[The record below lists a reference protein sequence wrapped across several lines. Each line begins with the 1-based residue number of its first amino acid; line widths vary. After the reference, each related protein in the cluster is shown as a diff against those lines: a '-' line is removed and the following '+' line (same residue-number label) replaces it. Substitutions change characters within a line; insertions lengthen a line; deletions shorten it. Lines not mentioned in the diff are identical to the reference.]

1 MDTNSL
7 QADRYAKVRAASAR
21 YTGTAQALHWIV
33 VVLMFSVVPLAWV
46 MVNMPQT
53 APDRDLVYT
62 LHKSVGVT
70 ILALAVIRLAWRA
83 THPTPAPRHAARWDA
98 AVSAATHWLLY
109 LILFLM
115 PVSGYLLSSASG
127 ASVSY
132 FGLFDL
138 PALSRSDALSNA
150 AKAVHLTTQW
160 AVYALVLLHLAG
172 TAWHVVVRRDGTL
185 ERMLP
190 PQH

>member
-1 MDTNSL
+1 MSMTSL
-7 QADRYAKVRAASAR
+7 QTNGHTRVRAASVR
-21 YTGTAQALHWIV
+21 YTGIAQALHWIMAM
-33 VVLMFSVVPLAWV
+33 LMFSVVPLAWV
-46 MVNMPQT
+46 MVNMPHT
-53 APDRDLVYT
+53 APDRGLVYT

-70 ILALAVIRLAWRA
+70 ILALAVIRLAWRV
-83 THPTPAPRHAARWDA
+83 THPAPAPRHAARWDA
-98 AVSAATHWLLY
+98 AFAAATHWLLY

-127 ASVSY
+127 TPVNY

-138 PALSRSDALSNA
+138 PALPRSDALSNA
-150 AKAVHLTTQW
+150 AKTVHLTTQW

-190 PQH
+190 LQH